1 MDPMQLLRRHA
12 RPTHLRGSVIEAP
25 LSGVAVGE
33 ICELRRSWEQR
44 EVVAK
49 AQVIGFRQDVA
60 VLSLMGE
67 ARGLSR
73 HAVLAP
79 TGAPLRA
86 KIGPALLGAAVDPSG
101 AIVERFASGSGQEG
115 DENSVAGLM
124 QAAQWRPIDSKP
136 PAYNE
141 RKGIHE
147 PLVSG
152 VRVIDGLLTCGV
164 GQRVG
169 IFASAGC
176 GKTTLMNM
184 LIEHAEA
191 DVFVIGLIGE
201 RGREVTEFVE
211 MLRASGKGDRCIL
224 VHATADFSPVERCNA
239 ALLATTAAEYF
250 RDQGK
255 RVVLFMD
262 SITRYARALRDVA
275 LAAGEAPARR
285 GYPASVFDV
294 LPRVLERPGLTKTG
308 SITAFYTILLESDDE
323 PDPIADEIRSILDGH
338 IYLSRKLAG
347 QGHFPAIDV
356 LRSTS
361 RVTSQVCQPGHLK
374 AASGVRGM
382 LAQLE
387 DLQMLLDLGEYKRGQ
402 NKDNDRAMA
411 RRDAIR
417 DWACQA
423 VGDSSPFRRT
433 LEQMQEIAR

>member
-1 MDPMQLLRRHA
+1 MKLLHTHA
-12 RPTHLRGSVIEAP
+12 RPVRLHGSMIEAP
-25 LSGVAVGE
+25 LPGVAVGE
-33 ICELRRSWEQR
+33 ICELRRNWEER
-44 EVVAK
+44 TVVGK
-49 AQVIGFRQDVA
+49 AQVIGFKQDVA

-73 HAVLAP
+73 EAVLMP
-79 TGAPLRA
+79 TGAPLRVE
-86 KIGPALLGAAVDPSG
+86 IGPAMLGAAVDPSG
-101 AIVERFASGSGQEG
+101 VVVERFAPSR
-115 DENSVAGLM
+115 DEDDL
-124 QAAQWRPIDSKP
+124 AAPAQQLRPIDSKP
-136 PAYNE
+136 PAYHE

-152 VRVIDGLLTCGV
+152 VRAIDGLLTCGV

-169 IFASAGC
+169 IFSSAGC

-184 LIEHAEA
+184 LISHAEA

-211 MLRASGKGDRCIL
+211 MLRESEQGSRCVL

-255 RVVLFMD
+255 RVVLFLD

-275 LAAGEAPARR
+275 LAAGEPPARR

-361 RVTSQVCQPGHLK
+361 RVTSQVCVPAHLK
-374 AASGVRGM
+374 AAAGVRGM

-402 NKDNDRAMA
+402 NADNDRAMA
-411 RRDAIR
+411 RRQAIR
-417 DWACQA
+417 DWARQPVQERSAYKNTLQA
-423 VGDSSPFRRT
+423 
-433 LEQMQEIAR
+433 MQALVQ

>member
-1 MDPMQLLRRHA
+1 M
-12 RPTHLRGSVIEAP
+12 IEAP
-25 LSGVAVGE
+25 LPGVAIGE
-33 ICELRRSWEQR
+33 ICELRRNWQER
-44 EVVAK
+44 AVIAK
-49 AQVIGFRQDVA
+49 AQVVGFRQDVA

-73 HAVLAP
+73 EAVLMP
-79 TGAPLRA
+79 TGAPLTVE
-86 KIGPALLGAAVDPSG
+86 IGAQMLGAAIDPAG
-101 AIVERFASGSGQEG
+101 AVVERFA
-115 DENSVAGLM
+115 AL
-124 QAAQWRPIDSKP
+124 AQDNEPAQMRAIDSKP

-141 RKGIHE
+141 RRGIHE
-147 PLVSG
+147 TLVTG
-152 VRVIDGLLTCGV
+152 VRAIDGLLTCGV

-169 IFASAGC
+169 IFSSAGC

-191 DVFVIGLIGE
+191 DVFVVGLIGE

-211 MLRASGKGDRCIL
+211 MLRSSGHGERCVL

-239 ALLATTAAEYF
+239 ALLATSVAEYF

-255 RVVLFMD
+255 RVVLFLD

-275 LAAGEAPARR
+275 LAAGEPPARR

-294 LPRVLERPGLTKTG
+294 LPRVLERPGLTKNG
-308 SITAFYTILLESDDE
+308 SITAFYTILLESEDE

-361 RVTSQVCQPGHLK
+361 RVTSQVCDAPHLR
-374 AASGVRGM
+374 AAEGVRGM
-382 LAQLE
+382 LARLE
-387 DLQMLLDLGEYKRGQ
+387 DLQMLLDLGEYKKGQ
-402 NKDNDRAMA
+402 NADNDRAIA
-411 RRDAIR
+411 RRDALR
-417 DWACQA
+417 DWARQTVAQRC
-423 VGDSSPFRRT
+423 PFRKT
-433 LEQMQEIAR
+433 LESMHALVA